1 MSRIQI
7 ADLEMNSNSFINE
20 LADTESE
27 AVNGG
32 MGLLDAFVLGYGAF
46 VVQIAKILQE
56 GFLKGTAML
65 IAYELAK

>member
-27 AVNGG
+27 VINGG

>member
-7 ADLEMNSNSFINE
+7 ADLEINSNSFINE

-46 VVQIAKILQE
+46 VIQIAKILQE